1 MGTGNI
7 FLRHR
12 QACQKLRK
20 TSPVPT
26 GLVRCIGALHRSVMA
41 PAGLVIFFL
50 RHRQAC
56 QKLRKNITSPVGLLR
71 AFKKVSSNGGKGAQE
86 NAKPKEGGGGDD
98 FRQR

>member
-26 GLVRCIGALHRSVMA
+26 GLIYSICVSYQSAKA
-41 PAGLVIFFL
+41 PTGLVIFFL